1 MASKPAFPSTPIEA
15 GFVINNATAL
25 NTVDVY
31 TSVGVD
37 SKIGVFVAFNGDTI
51 DKVLTIY
58 RNVGGTYFKR
68 GEVTLSAGK
77 LTDILASS
85 VFGNVSFSIKTGNKL
100 SVAVQTSAVTAGKQ
114 IDIFVEGGTY

>member
-1 MASKPAFPSTPIEA
+1 MATKPSFPSVPVEA
-15 GFVINNATAL
+15 GFIINNATGT

-31 TSVGVD
+31 TSTGVD
-37 SKIGVFVAFNGDTI
+37 TKIGVFTAFNSDTV

-68 GEVTLSAGK
+68 GEVTLTAGK

-85 VFGNVSFSIKTGNKL
+85 VFSNVGFSIKTGNKL